1 LIDVL
6 AIIGGAVVVYL
17 AYVYIKFSAF
27 KSKLMNEF
35 GRRAI
40 LYEVADHFYT
50 EARHLINTM
59 HADGQTITSIVDE
72 VTVRYPELF

>member
-1 LIDVL
+1 MIDVL

-35 GRRAI
+35 GGRGI
-40 LYEVADHFYT
+40 PYEVADHVY
-50 EARHLINTM
+50 I
-59 HADGQTITSIVDE
+59 
-72 VTVRYPELF
+72 